1 MQVDSQSS
9 SILNLLVQD
18 LQKEDKFYHME
29 VHSDSTV
36 EELKCLIAIEST
48 IEPER
53 QILTYKQIVLKD
65 YNKKL
70 VEHYGIQ
77 HNDMINLQITNLN

>member
-70 VEHYGIQ
+70 VQHYGIQ

>member
-1 MQVDSQSS
+1 MQVDTQSS

>member
-1 MQVDSQSS
+1 
-9 SILNLLVQD
+9 
-18 LQKEDKFYHME
+18 ME

-36 EELKCLIAIEST
+36 EELKCLLAIEST

-70 VEHYGIQ
+70 VQHYGIQ

>member
-1 MQVDSQSS
+1 
-9 SILNLLVQD
+9 
-18 LQKEDKFYHME
+18 ME

-70 VEHYGIQ
+70 VQHYGIQ

>member
-1 MQVDSQSS
+1 M
-9 SILNLLVQD
+9 NLLVQD

-70 VEHYGIQ
+70 VQHYGIQ

>member
-1 MQVDSQSS
+1 MQVDTQSS

-70 VEHYGIQ
+70 VQHYGIQ

>member
-1 MQVDSQSS
+1 
-9 SILNLLVQD
+9 
-18 LQKEDKFYHME
+18 ME

-36 EELKCLIAIEST
+36 EELKCLLAIEST

-70 VEHYGIQ
+70 VQHYGIQ
-77 HNDMINLQITNLN
+77 HNDMINLQVTNLN